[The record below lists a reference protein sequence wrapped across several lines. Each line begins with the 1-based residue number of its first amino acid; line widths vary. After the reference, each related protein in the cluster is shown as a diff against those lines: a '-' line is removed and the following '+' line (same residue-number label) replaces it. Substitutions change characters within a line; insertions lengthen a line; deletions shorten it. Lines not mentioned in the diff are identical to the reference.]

1 ARVTMAEDRRRLRVD
16 SFALDVPEV
25 KP

>member
-1 ARVTMAEDRRRLRVD
+1 ARVTLAEDRRRLRVD